1 MRTMFSLKQQG
12 VGKIRRKLQ
21 MLELDVA
28 DAMIEREDPKS
39 VEKQLEEIAALKL
52 EATKIHLKCISDTTA
67 VLSEE
72 QVAVLLPFWE

>member
-28 DAMIEREDPKS
+28 DAMIEREDPQKCG
-39 VEKQLEEIAALKL
+39 KAA
-52 EATKIHLKCISDTTA
+52 
-67 VLSEE
+67 
-72 QVAVLLPFWE
+72 